1 MAGPRVSVQRTKILH
16 RRGAHGVEMEITDQ
30 LEQVR
35 FFLAQDGLVAILK
48 EIPVAVVPAVERP
61 RVSGQEAAHDR
72 RQGDAAS
79 AEQ

>member
-1 MAGPRVSVQRTKILH
+1 MATPRVSVQRTEVLPQSGPQGIE
-16 RRGAHGVEMEITDQ
+16 VEITHQ

-48 EIPVAVVPAVERP
+48 EIPVAAVAAVERP
-61 RVSGQEAAHDR
+61 RVSGQDAAHDR
-72 RQGDAAS
+72 RQRDAAG